1 MIARDIMTRNIYT
14 ISPEASVQE
23 VAQLLSREC
32 ISGAPVVDK
41 DGKLLGIVTQ
51 ADIIWNVDRD
61 GLHAADIMNPEIIAV
76 DEKTPVGEI
85 AMLMSKHNIK
95 RVPVMCNGKMVG
107 IISRADLVQAVAQG
121 YLVVRQW

>member
-1 MIARDIMTRNIYT
+1 MIAQDIMTRNIYT

-23 VAQLLSREC
+23 VAQLLSRER

-51 ADIIWNVDRD
+51 ADIIWNVGRD
-61 GLHAADIMNPEIIAV
+61 GLRVADIMNPEIIAV

-85 AMLMSKHNIK
+85 AILMSKRHIK
-95 RVPVMCNGKMVG
+95 RLPVMCDGKMVG
-107 IISRADLVQAVAQG
+107 IISRADIVQAVAQG
-121 YLVVRQW
+121 YLVVRPW

>member
-1 MIARDIMTRNIYT
+1 MIAQDIMTRNIYT

-23 VAQLLSREC
+23 VAQLLSRER

-51 ADIIWNVDRD
+51 ADIIWNVGRD
-61 GLHAADIMNPEIIAV
+61 GLRVADIMNPEIIAV

-85 AMLMSKHNIK
+85 AILMSKRHIK
-95 RVPVMCNGKMVG
+95 RVLVMCDGKMVG
-107 IISRADLVQAVAQG
+107 IISRADIVQAVAQG
-121 YLVVRQW
+121 YLVVRPW

>member
-23 VAQLLSREC
+23 VAQLLSRERM
-32 ISGAPVVDK
+32 SGAPVVDK

-51 ADIIWNVDRD
+51 ADIIWSVGRD
-61 GLHAADIMNPEIIAV
+61 GLRVADIMNPEIIAV

-85 AMLMSKHNIK
+85 AILMSKRNIK

-107 IISRADLVQAVAQG
+107 IISRADIVQAVAQG
-121 YLVVRQW
+121 YLVVRPW

>member
-1 MIARDIMTRNIYT
+1 MIAQDIMTRNIYT

-23 VAQLLSREC
+23 VAQLLSRER

-61 GLHAADIMNPEIIAV
+61 GLHVADIMNPEIIAV

>member
-23 VAQLLSREC
+23 VAQLLSRERM
-32 ISGAPVVDK
+32 SGAPVVDK

-51 ADIIWNVDRD
+51 ADIIWNVGRD
-61 GLHAADIMNPEIIAV
+61 GLRVADIMNPEIIAV
-76 DEKTPVGEI
+76 DEKTLVGEI
-85 AMLMSKHNIK
+85 AILMSKRNIK

-107 IISRADLVQAVAQG
+107 IISRADIVQAVAQG
-121 YLVVRQW
+121 YLVVRPW

>member
-1 MIARDIMTRNIYT
+1 MIAQDIMTRNIYT

-23 VAQLLSREC
+23 VAQLLSRER

-51 ADIIWNVDRD
+51 ADIIWNVGRD
-61 GLHAADIMNPEIIAV
+61 GQRAADIMNPEIIAV

-85 AMLMSKHNIK
+85 AILMSKRHIK
-95 RVPVMCNGKMVG
+95 RVPVMCDGKMVG
-107 IISRADLVQAVAQG
+107 IISRADIVQAVAQG
-121 YLVVRQW
+121 YLVVRPW

>member
-1 MIARDIMTRNIYT
+1 MTRNIYT

-23 VAQLLSREC
+23 VAQLLSRERM
-32 ISGAPVVDK
+32 SGAPVVDK

-51 ADIIWNVDRD
+51 ADIIWNVGRD
-61 GLHAADIMNPEIIAV
+61 GLRVADIMNPEIIAV
-76 DEKTPVGEI
+76 DEKTLVGEI
-85 AMLMSKHNIK
+85 AILMSKRNIK

-121 YLVVRQW
+121 YLVVRPW

>member
-1 MIARDIMTRNIYT
+1 MIAQDIMTRNIYT

-23 VAQLLSREC
+23 VAQLLSRER

-51 ADIIWNVDRD
+51 ADIIWNVGRD
-61 GLHAADIMNPEIIAV
+61 GLRVADSMNPEIIAV

-85 AMLMSKHNIK
+85 AILMSKRHIK
-95 RVPVMCNGKMVG
+95 RVPVMCDGKMVG
-107 IISRADLVQAVAQG
+107 IISRADIVQAVAQG
-121 YLVVRQW
+121 YLVVRPW

>member
-1 MIARDIMTRNIYT
+1 MIARDIMTRNVYT

-41 DGKLLGIVTQ
+41 DGKLLGIATQ

-61 GLHAADIMNPEIIAV
+61 GLHVADIMNPEIIAV

-107 IISRADLVQAVAQG
+107 IISRADIVQAVAQG
-121 YLVVRQW
+121 CLVVRQW

>member
-1 MIARDIMTRNIYT
+1 MIARDIMTRKIYT

-23 VAQLLSREC
+23 VAQLLSRER

-51 ADIIWNVDRD
+51 ANIIWNVDRD
-61 GLHAADIMNPEIIAV
+61 GLRVADIMNPEIIAV

>member
-23 VAQLLSREC
+23 VAQLLSRERM
-32 ISGAPVVDK
+32 SGAPVVDK

-51 ADIIWNVDRD
+51 ADIIWNVGRD
-61 GLHAADIMNPEIIAV
+61 GLRVADIMNPEIIAV

-85 AMLMSKHNIK
+85 AILMSKRNIK

-107 IISRADLVQAVAQG
+107 IISRADIVQAVAQG
-121 YLVVRQW
+121 YLVVRPW